1 MNDVDTH
8 IEDYSQPPYLTTETR
23 RLSERYATLPGIDTT
38 GIEHAIRAHDASFP
52 DMGEVLQSRNAVHG
66 DFTDDAAL
74 SQALKDVM
82 HVGRNWP
89 VLNPVQ
95 REALEQIATK
105 IGRILSGDPNFPD
118 HYFDCIGYF
127 TLVLRALGQRL

>member
-1 MNDVDTH
+1 MNDIETYT
-8 IEDYSQPPYLTTETR
+8 EDYSRQQPMSETR
-23 RLSERYATLPGIDTT
+23 RLSERYALPRIDMNE
-38 GIEHAIRAHDASFP
+38 IENAIRARDASFP

-118 HYFDCIGYF
+118 HWRDLQGYPK
-127 TLVLRALGQRL
+127 LVEERL